1 MSLFEFCVVVFV
13 FVFLAKKQDID
24 KLKQLGKY
32 IRKHTKKA
40 KQIKKEINIFLTN
53 TIGLSTK
60 TKKHKEEKFSF
71 VENDFTTKL
80 IIPKK
85 HQLKP
90 HKNNR

>member
-1 MSLFEFCVVVFV
+1 MSLFEFFVVVFV

-24 KLKQLGKY
+24 KLKQFGKY
-32 IRKHTKKA
+32 IGKHAKKA
-40 KQIKKEINIFLTN
+40 KQIKTEINKILTQ
-53 TIGLSTK
+53 TVGLSTK
-60 TKKHKEEKFSF
+60 TKKHKEENFSF